1 MKYPAGDGTP
11 HVRNKSDIRIHYN
24 NSGGEKQTIS
34 AKRLETEEL
43 R

>member
-1 MKYPAGDGTP
+1 MAQP
-11 HVRNKSDIRIHYN
+11 HVRNKSDIWIHYN